1 VLRRLRVHPLGLQ
14 VMKKLLLLLVAVA
27 AQEDA
32 TCSINGIGN
41 GCVKAN
47 QTAHCKA
54 QGFDPEKLGCK
65 TCRVLEKRLKEGG
78 LDAKELTSQCLACC
92 EEEPILE
99 LFPKA
104 RLIADAQQQERDQ
117 DLHDFIKRKAP
128 RIPNLEVDYQAG
140 ASPAVE
146 LETTDGSGR
155 VLRADVRDWKS
166 DHLVQFLNLRLQE
179 AEKSDGMGNGA
190 WSAEIQ
196 SCSG

>member
-1 VLRRLRVHPLGLQ
+1 MRLSLAAFE
-14 VMKKLLLLLVAVA
+14 VMKKLLPLLVVLCA
-27 AQEDA
+27 AQENG
-32 TCSINGIGN
+32 TCLIDGAGA
-41 GCVKAN
+41 CVEAN
-47 QTAHCKA
+47 QSAQCKV

-65 TCRVLEKRLKEGG
+65 TCRVLEKRLKEAAVDGK
-78 LDAKELTSQCLACC
+78 ALTSQCLACC
-92 EEEPILE
+92 TEEPILE

-128 RIPNLEVDYQAG
+128 RIRNLEVDYQAG
-140 ASPAVE
+140 SSPAVE
-146 LETTDGSGR
+146 LEQTDGR

-166 DHLVQFLNLRLQE
+166 DHLVQFLNLRLE
-179 AEKSDGMGNGA
+179 SAENDDVGVAGA

>member
-1 VLRRLRVHPLGLQ
+1 
-14 VMKKLLLLLVAVA
+14 MKKLLPLLAWAVLSV
-27 AQEDA
+27 AQENG
-32 TCSINGIGN
+32 TCLISGDGA
-41 GCVKAN
+41 GCVEAN
-47 QTAHCKA
+47 QSAHCKA

-78 LDAKELTSQCLACC
+78 VDAKELSSQCLACC
-92 EEEPILE
+92 TEEPILE

-128 RIPNLEVDYQAG
+128 RIRNLEVDYQAG
-140 ASPAVE
+140 SSPAVE

-166 DHLVQFLNLRLQE
+166 DHLVQFLNLRLE
-179 AEKSDGMGNGA
+179 SAENDMDGGMGVAGA